1 MERQINL
8 DTMKKKFFTL
18 DTENPPKN
26 TAKNKIIKIYDQ
38 FIKFIYFKSSSYFIV
53 FWLSL

>member
-8 DTMKKKFFTL
+8 DTMENFFFTL

-26 TAKNKIIKIYDQ
+26 NAKNKIIKIYDQ

>member
-8 DTMKKKFFTL
+8 DTMKKKIFTL